1 MSWLTP
7 FQNLIIR
14 FKIGSGGSSSGGITE
29 ELLNSKLAAFY
40 TATET
45 KILNLVNSKLATYVT
60 QTAFNEL
67 ETKVE
72 TNTTNIS
79 NLGNNITTNTNN
91 INSLT
96 TRVTALEKNNNNNGT
111 QLSLITGKV
120 YLNNLPTT
128 FTSYQ
133 QFGTGPITSITL
145 NNGTILSFK
154 NLNKYIVSCEWGFN
168 SSTFI
173 DATSNNNDLRT
184 QGIFIYPDYYFSK
197 TALNLEN
204 KSISFDL
211 VWINT
216 GGAAT
221 RTIKWKNTKPYFDI
235 TIILSNSL
243 NNIQSA
249 FANSIN
255 EITSNNSTI
264 EVVSW
269 RNMG

>member
-40 TATET
+40 TSTET

-96 TRVTALEKNNNNNGT
+96 TRVTTLEKNNTGT
-111 QLSLITGKV
+111 GTKLSMITGTMEV
-120 YLNNLPTT
+120 SGSYTTGQQVLLSYLTIFQSKGFGVIKLPSGGTISANNINKYLIGYDYGFNIDNFIKSGPSPKGFFIKQNTLP
-128 FTSYQ
+128 
-133 QFGTGPITSITL
+133 QFGLINTNIPIFRVVYVGNDAPQVIMNTSNVYMNVTL
-145 NNGTILSFK
+145 ILSDTVENITK
-154 NLNKYIVSCEWGFN
+154 TLKSANALINETNENNTLEIVSWV
-168 SSTFI
+168 
-173 DATSNNNDLRT
+173 
-184 QGIFIYPDYYFSK
+184 
-197 TALNLEN
+197 NL
-204 KSISFDL
+204 
-211 VWINT
+211 
-216 GGAAT
+216 
-221 RTIKWKNTKPYFDI
+221 
-235 TIILSNSL
+235 
-243 NNIQSA
+243 
-249 FANSIN
+249 
-255 EITSNNSTI
+255 
-264 EVVSW
+264 
-269 RNMG
+269 